1 MLIKNILFLTSNVK
15 KSAQFFQNG
24 LGLSLIVLTDSYAEL
39 KATQQQ
45 RHHHEGGEGKNNS
58 SFVLALKQQQQQQQ
72 EQQEEQ
78 SRGEETDTNSTNTI
92 ILNFEVSCVDT
103 SVKKLLEL
111 GATLDGP
118 IQFTDLK
125 SSKNIEKVAA
135 LRTPIDGHSIGL
147 FEPREKFVANK

>member
-45 RHHHEGGEGKNNS
+45 RQHHEGGEGKNNS
-58 SFVLALKQQQQQQQ
+58 SFVLALKQQQ